1 MVCVLAPAVTIGGAL
16 LGSHSG
22 LQATESDSHANM
34 VVADIDCTVIAT
46 SGYHATVTPFSS
58 KLPKINMVEIGDVAI
73 AYNNPISLLTYL
85 LVMRN
90 ALLIPTMDHNLIPP
104 FLMRQAG
111 LYVDEMPKHQCA
123 LPTIDNHVIYVSD
136 TRLRIHLALNEIFSF
151 FRT

>member
-1 MVCVLAPAVTIGGAL
+1 VPAATIGGTS

-22 LQATESDSHANM
+22 LQATKLDSHANM
-34 VVADIDCTVIAT
+34 AVAGIDCTVIAT
-46 SGYHATVTPFSS
+46 RCRHATVRPFSS
-58 KLPKINMVEIGDVAI
+58 KLPKMDMVEIGDIAI
-73 AYNNPISLLTYL
+73 AYNDPISLLTYL

-136 TRLRIHLALNEIFSF
+136 TRLRIHLALNGIFSF